1 MDTTIIEYLNT
12 TFMERR
18 RGRKPLDKTALHAR
32 VEHTTPTALREQAM
46 KLGYTYGNSG
56 ATGEML
62 DAIAEGRL
70 VVVPQDAWEQ
80 LKKAIASFREMGL
93 E

>member
-1 MDTTIIEYLNT
+1 
-12 TFMERR
+12 MEKK

-32 VEHTTPTALREQAM
+32 VEHATPSALKEQAV
-46 KLGYTYGNSG
+46 KLGYTYGSSG

-70 VVVPQDAWEQ
+70 VIVPHDAWEQ
-80 LKKAIASFREMGL
+80 LKKVLASLREVGL